1 MIDLDYRG
9 VFEEFNRSGIDYL
22 VVGGLAVNFHGVPRM
37 TYDVDIM
44 ILMDSANILK
54 CVEKLTSWGYKPKI
68 PVDPKDLASE
78 EKRKAWVFEKGR
90 KAFNF
95 YNEKLPIAE
104 IDLVIESSVPYEKL
118 KSNAVRIN
126 LRGVMAPTVS
136 ISDLIEMKRGAGRKQ
151 DLVDIEYL
159 RKILER

>member
-9 VFEEFNRSGIDYL
+9 IFEEFNRSGIDYL

-54 CVEKLTSWGYKPKI
+54 WVEKLTFWGYKPKI

-78 EKRKAWVFEKGR
+78 EKRKTWVFEKGM

-126 LRGVMAPTVS
+126 LQGVMAPTVS